1 MLVNRF
7 LKFVDFSL
15 GALISLCVLQL
26 ATSSH
31 SLEKRDYVIREL
43 VDTECNYVD
52 VLSKIIKYF
61 LRPLTPYLKPQD
73 MQVIFFGVKVRYL
86 YYTMFY
92 FVDCVCVQR
101 TRFKCRG
108 IINTIIIYLLLNH
121 VDINAHLLLR
131 T

>member
-1 MLVNRF
+1 MIYLNLVF
-7 LKFVDFSL
+7 
-15 GALISLCVLQL
+15 QL

-73 MQVIFFGVKVRYL
+73 MQVIFFGVKVCGHR
-86 YYTMFY
+86 
-92 FVDCVCVQR
+92 
-101 TRFKCRG
+101 
-108 IINTIIIYLLLNH
+108 
-121 VDINAHLLLR
+121 AHLNILSLVSEANIIR
-131 T
+131 L

>member
-1 MLVNRF
+1 M
-7 LKFVDFSL
+7 
-15 GALISLCVLQL
+15 LQL

-73 MQVIFFGVKVRYL
+73 LQVIFFGIKVRNASYSIFVTYVQFL
-86 YYTMFY
+86 YCTVYIGMGNKQA
-92 FVDCVCVQR
+92 VD
-101 TRFKCRG
+101 F
-108 IINTIIIYLLLNH
+108 IIYCTHGFYMRL
-121 VDINAHLLLR
+121 
-131 T
+131 

>member
-1 MLVNRF
+1 M
-7 LKFVDFSL
+7 
-15 GALISLCVLQL
+15 CVLQL

-73 MQVIFFGVKVRYL
+73 MQVIFFGVKVHYL
-86 YYTMFY
+86 YYICSILFIA
-92 FVDCVCVQR
+92 FVYRERDSSTVV
-101 TRFKCRG
+101 F
-108 IINTIIIYLLLNH
+108 INTIKC
-121 VDINAHLLLR
+121 
-131 T
+131 

>member
-1 MLVNRF
+1 MYLF
-7 LKFVDFSL
+7 FC
-15 GALISLCVLQL
+15 LCFQL

-73 MQVIFFGVKVRYL
+73 MHVIFFGVKVRYL
-86 YYTMFY
+86 YYIPMFY
-92 FVDCVCVQR
+92 SVYCICVQR
-101 TRFKCRG
+101 T
-108 IINTIIIYLLLNH
+108 I
-121 VDINAHLLLR
+121 
-131 T
+131 